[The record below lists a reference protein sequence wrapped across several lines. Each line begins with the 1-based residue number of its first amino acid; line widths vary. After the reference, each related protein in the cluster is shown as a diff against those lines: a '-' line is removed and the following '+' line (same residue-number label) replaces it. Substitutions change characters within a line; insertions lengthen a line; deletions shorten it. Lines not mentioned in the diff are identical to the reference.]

1 MKKIYLPIVAAMFLA
16 SCGGNEKSAEQAAE
30 QPEMQPKEVCM
41 YSYNEEST
49 EVLLVAYKYTDK
61 VGVKGVFDSIM
72 VEGFSD
78 SESPAQVIANAGFT
92 IYTESVNSGD
102 PTRDPKIREY
112 FFGKMENGDQIHG
125 SVKSVSGTETEGKVQ
140 FLLTMNGM
148 QQPIEGTYTVV
159 DDKLEVKA
167 EITVDTWNG
176 STQLGELNKVCE
188 DLHKGSDGKSIL
200 WPDVSL
206 FISAKLNKACN

>member
-16 SCGGNEKSAEQAAE
+16 SCGGNEKPAEQAAE
-30 QPEMQPKEVCM
+30 QQEMQPKEVCT
-41 YSYNEEST
+41 YSYDEEST
-49 EVLLVAYKYTDK
+49 EVLWVAYKYTEK
-61 VGVKGVFDSIM
+61 TGVKGVFDSIM
-72 VEGFSD
+72 VEGL
-78 SESPAQVIANAGFT
+78 SESENPAQVIANAGFT

-102 PTRDPKIREY
+102 PTRDPKIREH
-112 FFGKMENGDQIHG
+112 FFGKMENGGEIYG
-125 SVKSVSGTETEGKVQ
+125 SVKAVSGTETEGKVQ
-140 FLLTMNGM
+140 FMLTMNGV